1 MKRTRRRPEVVR
13 QNGNTGIKV
22 FTLLVA
28 LLCCLYL
35 SIVTHPDYYHPS
47 PRVAK
52 LIDAYCNAYA
62 VKPSLVEAVMLTE
75 SKFDE
80 KAVSHAG
87 AVGMM
92 QLMPDT
98 AEWISGESGLPA
110 SALEKPEQNVPL
122 GIWYIRYLLDK
133 YEQNKVLAL
142 AAYNAGR
149 GNVDEWMTERGWTTG
164 FTNVSEIPFP
174 ETREFV
180 KAVLEAEARMDEKQK
195 G

>member
-1 MKRTRRRPEVVR
+1 MRRRRRTEVIR
-13 QNGNTGIKV
+13 HQGNTGVKV
-22 FTLLVA
+22 FTVLAA

-47 PRVAK
+47 AK
-52 LIDAYCNAYA
+52 VSQLIETYCAKYE
-62 VKPSLVEAVMLTE
+62 VKPSLAEAVMLTE

-80 KAVSHAG
+80 RAVSHVG

-98 AEWISGESGLPA
+98 AEWISGESGLP
-110 SALEKPEQNVPL
+110 STDLENPEQNVPL
-122 GIWYIRYLLDK
+122 GIWYIRFLLDK
-133 YEQNKVLAL
+133 YEQNEVLAL

-149 GNVDEWMTERGWTTG
+149 GNVDEWMKERGWSMG
-164 FTNVSEIPFP
+164 FTNVNDIPFP

-180 KAVLEAEARMDEKQK
+180 KSVLEAEARLDEKRK
-195 G
+195 E